1 MKTAFTLM
9 ELIFVIIV
17 IGILSA
23 VIIPNIENNS
33 LKQAAQQVAAD
44 IRYTQ
49 HLAMINDRYDVNDK
63 NTANV
68 VKWFKTRWQILFS
81 NNNSANGQWA
91 YTIFSDLYGNSTGN
105 PNRSEIATNP
115 GDISRIMTGGQSA
128 SDDLNISD
136 PSFIGMNRLNL
147 GLTYGITNVTFS
159 NSCSYYNSKRLIF
172 DYMGRPLIGNI
183 SSLTSPYDNAHILKQ
198 DCNITLTQADGN
210 SIILTIEA
218 ETGFVKINY

>member
-1 MKTAFTLM
+1 MKKAFTLM

-17 IGILSA
+17 VAILSA
-23 VIIPNIENNS
+23 VMIPNVENNS
-33 LKQAAQQVAAD
+33 LKQSAQQVASD

-49 HLAMINDRYDVNDK
+49 HLAMINDRYNPLDLNG
-63 NTANV
+63 TGT
-68 VKWFKTRWQILFS
+68 VKWYKTRWQILFS

-91 YTIFSDLYGNSTGN
+91 YTIFSDSYGNSTGN

-115 GDISRIMTGGQSA
+115 GDISKIMTGGQSA

-147 GLTYGITNVTFS
+147 GLTYNITSVTFS

-183 SSLTSPYDNAHILKQ
+183 RSLTLPYDNAHILKQ
-198 DCNITLTQADGN
+198 DCNITLTHADGN
-210 SIILTIEA
+210 SIVLTVQA